1 MELAIMQNGALYA
14 VQRTPSKDSRRNR
27 QELTNADTTETLPT
41 IRTSVGEFAIR
52 STQVGCYL
60 ELIMGR
66 VHRVL
71 GLYKTNEAALE
82 ALINQR
88 TGLGSWDA
96 LERPEAKAQV
106 VALEQWDP
114 HQQAP

>member
-1 MELAIMQNGALYA
+1 
-14 VQRTPSKDSRRNR
+14 
-27 QELTNADTTETLPT
+27 
-41 IRTSVGEFAIR
+41 
-52 STQVGCYL
+52 
-60 ELIMGR
+60 MGK

-114 HQQAP
+114 HKQAP

>member
-27 QELTNADTTETLPT
+27 QELTSADTTETLPT

-60 ELIMGR
+60 ELIMGK

-82 ALINQR
+82 ALINRR
-88 TGLGSWDA
+88 TGFRTWDA
-96 LERPEAKAQV
+96 LETGNVKAPVGAPEQ
-106 VALEQWDP
+106 
-114 HQQAP
+114 

>member
-1 MELAIMQNGALYA
+1 MQNGALYA
-14 VQRTPSKDSRRNR
+14 VQQTARKGPSRNH
-27 QELTNADTTETLPT
+27 QEPASADVNEMLPT

-60 ELIMGR
+60 ELIMGK

-71 GLYKTNEAALE
+71 GLYETNEAALE

-88 TGLGSWDA
+88 IGLGAWDA
-96 LERPEAKAQV
+96 LEGPEARAQV
-106 VALEQWDP
+106 AALRQRDPYEQ
-114 HQQAP
+114 AS